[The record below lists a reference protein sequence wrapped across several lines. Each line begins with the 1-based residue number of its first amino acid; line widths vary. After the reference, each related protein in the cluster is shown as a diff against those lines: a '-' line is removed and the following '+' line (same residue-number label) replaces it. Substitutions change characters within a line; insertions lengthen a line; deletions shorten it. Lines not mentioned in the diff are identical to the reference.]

1 MVTLRPIEPEDID
14 FLYNLE
20 NDMTLW
26 EVSET
31 QKPFSR
37 DVLRKYLENAHLDI
51 YQTRQV
57 RFMILSDNQSVGC
70 IDLYDFDPKNKRVTI
85 GIVVLEA
92 FRGKHIASKALN
104 LIYEY
109 AFSYLDVHQLIAYI
123 PEDNTPSIN
132 LFKKEDFR
140 CFGVLKDWLFFK
152 GDFKNVLLYHFFKE
166 QFIINSL
173 GL

>member
-1 MVTLRPIEPEDID
+1 MVKLRSLEPEDLD

-20 NDMTLW
+20 NDESVW
-26 EVSET
+26 EISET

-57 RFMILSDNQSVGC
+57 RLVILFENQPVGC

-92 FRGKHIASKALN
+92 FRLKKIASQALS

-123 PEDNTPSIN
+123 PEDNQPSIA
-132 LFKKEDFR
+132 LFQKEGFVS
-140 CFGVLKDWLFFK
+140 FGVLKDWLFFK
-152 GDFKNVLLYHFFKE
+152 GEFKNVLLYHFFKE
-166 QFIINSL
+166 QFIIKSL
-173 GL
+173 EL